1 MARSGRVA
9 AAPSFSCDPDP
20 TTDKRK
26 DLSDAIEDPANDSRR
41 GRPDGSRRPDPLGR
55 ARRRGRNDELSDTAE
70 SAGAEAPP
78 FRGHLTRDGV
88 EVSISI
94 DPLDDADSL
103 MEDGYARVRVEMRD
117 GHTGKPLS
125 AVYPAAWLDLLP
137 PGEGEEAD
145 SCKTKVET
153 FLGGSLLSQAEVD
166 LNVFYV
172 LALNDDAS
180 ISVVD
185 PLFGFG
191 GSKLLAMP
199 RLEKPG
205 EDWALTEDQQR
216 LFVAMPEADKVA
228 VIETLGWKVVTNAEV
243 GPGPRRV
250 ALQPDGAFLWVVF
263 DGTDEDGTHRS
274 GVSIVGTTALK
285 ELERIPTAAGA
296 TDLVFSGDNRLA
308 FVANAGAGTVT
319 VIDVARRE
327 TLAEVATGSRPSHL
341 AWSGTA
347 DALYVGDPV
356 DGTVAVIDGASYEL
370 LTTIPLEPG
379 IGKVAFAPDGRFA
392 FVPNP
397 AGNSLFIL
405 DAAKNRMVQH
415 GEVENGPDQVAFSD
429 ELAYVRHRDSEIIL
443 TIPLA
448 AIGDEGRPIQVID
461 FPGGTHPPGEDNPS
475 PAAGMVQAPGAP
487 AMLIANAEDGS
498 IYYYKE
504 GMAAPMGQFKAYDR
518 RPRAVMVVDRS
529 LTEAAPGVYQ
539 TGIRLRRP
547 GSYELAFFV
556 DTPRIVHCF
565 PLTVA
570 VNPAKEA
577 ARRPEIL
584 VQPLGQPQGATVGD
598 EVAVSF
604 RVLDTATGQGVEG
617 LKDFEVLTV
626 LAPGRWHHREVAE
639 EVGGGVYRLTFTP
652 PLPGIYYAYAGTRSR
667 GATFNR
673 NPYRTFRVEAAAGR
687 RRERHLP
694 GGVPMSRT
702 PETAQTA
709 PPVRIRRVLTLTGAL
724 LALTTL
730 WALAATPARA
740 QHDHAGHAGHDPHA
754 AHKAMMHGAAPA
766 DDREIA
772 TEVEGGFDIPDV
784 PVLTQ
789 DGEAV
794 HFYSDLVAGRTVV
807 MNFVFTTCTTICP
820 PMGANFGR
828 LQKELGDRL
837 GRDVHL
843 ISVSVDPTTDTPE
856 RLKAWATK
864 FGAQEGWTLVT
875 GDQQEMERLLKAL
888 EVFTADI
895 ADHAPIVLI
904 GNDPAGEWTRAY
916 GLAGPKTLAE
926 IVDRVGSTDS
936 TDATGAAGG
945 AR

>member
-1 MARSGRVA
+1 MRSKTLRTILGATVLTALA
-9 AAPSFSCDPDP
+9 ALPLSAP
-20 TTDKRK
+20 
-26 DLSDAIEDPANDSRR
+26 L
-41 GRPDGSRRPDPLGR
+41 PLG
-55 ARRRGRNDELSDTAE
+55 AAE
-70 SAGAEAPP
+70 TSGIQAPP
-78 FRGHLTRDGV
+78 FHGELTRDGV
-88 EVSISI
+88 EVSVSI
-94 DPLDDADSL
+94 DPLDGADSL
-103 MEDGYARVRVEMRD
+103 IEDGYARVRVEMRD

-137 PGEGEEAD
+137 PGGDDEAET
-145 SCKTKVET
+145 CKTKVES

-180 ISVVD
+180 VSVVD

-199 RLEKPG
+199 RIEAPG

-263 DGTDEDGTHRS
+263 DGTDENGTRRS
-274 GVSIVGTTALK
+274 GVSVVGTTALK
-285 ELERIPTAAGA
+285 EVERIPTAPGA
-296 TDLVFSGDNRLA
+296 TDLVFSGDNRFA
-308 FVANAGAGTVT
+308 FVANAEAGTVS
-319 VIDVARRE
+319 VIDVARRA

-341 AWSGTA
+341 AWSSTA
-347 DALYVGDPV
+347 DALYVGDPA
-356 DGTVAVIDGASYEL
+356 DGTVAVIDGTSHEL

-379 IGKVAFAPDGRFA
+379 IGKIGFAPDGRFA

-397 AGNSLFIL
+397 TGNSLFIL
-405 DAAKNRMVQH
+405 DAAKSRMVQH
-415 GEVENGPDQVAFSD
+415 GEVESGPDQVAFSD

-461 FPGGTHPPGEDNPS
+461 FPGGTHPPGDDDPP

-487 AMLIANAEDGS
+487 AMLIANGEDGS

-504 GMAAPMGQFKAYDR
+504 GMAAPMGQFKNYGR

-584 VQPLGQPQGATVGD
+584 VQPLDPITSATAGQPLD
-598 EVAVSF
+598 LSF
-604 RVLDTATGQGVEG
+604 RVLDPVTGTGVEG
-617 LKDFEVLTV
+617 LKDFEILTV
-626 LAPGRWHHREVAE
+626 LAPGRWHHREAAE
-639 EVGGGVYRLTFTP
+639 DLGDGLYRLTFTP
-652 PLPGIYYAYAGTRSR
+652 PQPGIYYAYAGTRSR

-673 NPYRTFRVEAAAGR
+673 NPYRTFRVEAAPAAA
-687 RRERHLP
+687 
-694 GGVPMSRT
+694 
-702 PETAQTA
+702 ETA
-709 PPVRIRRVLTLTGAL
+709 
-724 LALTTL
+724 
-730 WALAATPARA
+730 
-740 QHDHAGHAGHDPHA
+740 PH
-754 AHKAMMHGAAPA
+754 
-766 DDREIA
+766 
-772 TEVEGGFDIPDV
+772 
-784 PVLTQ
+784 Q
-789 DGEAV
+789 D
-794 HFYSDLVAGRTVV
+794 
-807 MNFVFTTCTTICP
+807 
-820 PMGANFGR
+820 
-828 LQKELGDRL
+828 
-837 GRDVHL
+837 
-843 ISVSVDPTTDTPE
+843 
-856 RLKAWATK
+856 
-864 FGAQEGWTLVT
+864 
-875 GDQQEMERLLKAL
+875 
-888 EVFTADI
+888 
-895 ADHAPIVLI
+895 
-904 GNDPAGEWTRAY
+904 DPAAKEVSR
-916 GLAGPKTLAE
+916 
-926 IVDRVGSTDS
+926 
-936 TDATGAAGG
+936 
-945 AR
+945 